1 MLLAIQPG
9 AIGDFILALPALRAL
24 RLGPGSGGMEIWA
37 ERANLPLVEHTAYAD
52 RVRPLAETGL
62 DRYPLPAAALD
73 TIRVFQQVVSWR
85 GAGFD
90 ELRQQVL
97 AAQPRACFLP
107 QFPPADAAIHMI
119 DFRRRQLAGLL
130 AGQPD
135 ALEALSAAPQIFF
148 APEDAPAA
156 ARLLGEEE
164 EPRPLVVLHP
174 GSSGRRKRWPAA
186 GFAALARD
194 AARDWQARV
203 LITEGPLDRQAVA
216 EVLSLAAGSGA
227 APLWVANLR
236 HLAAVLRR
244 ARLFAGND
252 SGIAH
257 LSAAAGA
264 PTLAIFQATDPR
276 LWAPR
281 GRAVHVLYRPSIDE
295 ARQALHQAIGPQ
307 PHSRLRE
314 GCRL

>member
-37 ERANLPLVEHTAYAD
+37 ERANLPLVEHAAYAD

-73 TIRVFQQVVSWR
+73 TIRAFQQVVSWR

-90 ELRQQVL
+90 ELREQVL

-119 DFRRRQLAGLL
+119 EFRRRQLAGLL

-135 ALEALSAAPQIFF
+135 ALEALSASPQIFF
-148 APEDAPAA
+148 APEDAQAA
-156 ARLLGEEE
+156 ARLLGEEPE
-164 EPRPLVVLHP
+164 RRPLVVLHP

-186 GFAALARD
+186 GFAALAQD
-194 AARDWQARV
+194 AARDWRARV

-227 APLWVANLR
+227 APLRVANLR

-257 LSAAAGA
+257 LAAAAGA
-264 PTLAIFQATDPR
+264 PTLAIFQATDPH

-281 GRAVHVLYRPSIDE
+281 GRAVRVLHRPSMEE
-295 ARQALHQAIGPQ
+295 ARQALHQALAGK
-307 PHSRLRE
+307 
-314 GCRL
+314 

>member
-37 ERANLPLVEHTAYAD
+37 ERANLSLVEHAAYAD

-73 TIRVFQQVVSWR
+73 AIRAFQQVVSWR

-90 ELRQQVL
+90 ELREQVL

-119 DFRRRQLAGLL
+119 EFRGRQLAGLL
-130 AGQPD
+130 AGQRD

-148 APEDAPAA
+148 APEDAQAA

-164 EPRPLVVLHP
+164 ELRPLVVLHP

-186 GFAALARD
+186 GFAVLAQD

-227 APLWVANLR
+227 APLRVANLR

-244 ARLFAGND
+244 VRLFAGND

-257 LSAAAGA
+257 LAAAAGA

-281 GRAVHVLYRPSIDE
+281 GRAVRVLHRPSIEE
-295 ARQALHQAIGPQ
+295 ARQALHQALAGK
-307 PHSRLRE
+307 
-314 GCRL
+314 